1 MKKGRVSIPAMM
13 SSGVLSGKFAKE
25 VMLRSVDTEGI
36 SFGEAL
42 KQSGFEGGKENRLK
56 EAVAFLELH
65 IEQGPVLD
73 SYGEDIAVVE
83 GVMGMVC
90 YEISIKGESN
100 HAGTTPITMRKDA
113 MFAAANVIV
122 QLQKELK
129 KLPEDLVYT
138 IGRINAY
145 PNIHT
150 VIPNDVTFTIEARH
164 TDSDVIRAVE
174 EIIEQLPEEIEQ
186 CTFKHEKLWERSTVD
201 FDSVIV
207 DAVDEAVGELG
218 YKTRRMYSGAGHD
231 AQFIA
236 SYIPSAMI
244 FVPSMKGYSHRE
256 DEYTS
261 YEECAKGADVLL
273 NTLLK
278 LDRKKS
284 DDKDRETSVISKSTH
299 SIK

>member
-1 MKKGRVSIPAMM
+1 M
-13 SSGVLSGKFAKE
+13 
-25 VMLRSVDTEGI
+25 
-36 SFGEAL
+36 
-42 KQSGFEGGKENRLK
+42 
-56 EAVAFLELH
+56 
-65 IEQGPVLD
+65 
-73 SYGEDIAVVE
+73 
-83 GVMGMVC
+83 
-90 YEISIKGESN
+90 
-100 HAGTTPITMRKDA
+100 
-113 MFAAANVIV
+113 
-122 QLQKELK
+122 
-129 KLPEDLVYT
+129 
-138 IGRINAY
+138 
-145 PNIHT
+145 
-150 VIPNDVTFTIEARH
+150 
-164 TDSDVIRAVE
+164 
-174 EIIEQLPEEIEQ
+174 PEEIEQ